1 MYLGTEAVDSPM
13 IDSFSHTCLSE
24 LQLRNVL
31 HLSEELAGQDLEHLQ
46 TCREC
51 QRILDRLTE
60 SEFLASYRNA
70 RASGAQELSFLAAP
84 SASGDLGS
92 IDQYAIEAILESGGM
107 GVVLRG
113 RDDQLGRFVA
123 IKVLLNQYSSDS
135 YARFEAE
142 SRAVARLV
150 HQHIVPVYSVG
161 RTVDNRPYMVMPLI
175 DGCELSKLIWNGP
188 LEPKLAAEYVR
199 QVASGL
205 AVAHNAGLI
214 HRDIKPSNILI
225 DRTDELAKII
235 DFGLVR
241 DQSGQGLTQANVL
254 CGTPAYMSV
263 EQSGQS
269 EAIDARSDVYSLG
282 VTLYECLTGTTPFR
296 GLPLEILEQHRRS
309 EAVPPSNLNRAIPKD
324 LETICLKAMAKD
336 RDRRYQS
343 ARDMEEDVH
352 RFLTGRPILARP
364 VSAIE
369 KLGSWCNR
377 NRALSGTIGMLF
389 FSLLAGTI
397 GSTTMWLRSQQNAE
411 SARKFASDLQ
421 LSRDRMR
428 DSVQK
433 FQSRVFSDESLH
445 WQMSSEFRSEMF
457 RDVIQ
462 YLDEFS
468 VFSSPSQATDKVCVE
483 DPIVQSYLELAN
495 AALNVGQYEE
505 AAMAAR
511 SALVRLKSN
520 PQVESSAALLL
531 QRSSADKTMFLAL
544 RQDRATSDVQLESYA
559 SECLRSLEA
568 ARRLNPEELS
578 LEVFQLST
586 LVEFMEAGSRQHAPS
601 SRQSRI
607 EEVRDRIE
615 NLVKQPISKEVK
627 IRLRRSLAHAY
638 WILIES
644 LEEPGAIALFQASE
658 ENIRVIRDLL
668 RQINKPLLESDRL
681 NGKNKFLLG
690 AWHKKNNDIP
700 EAILATKASISNYM
714 KAVQLHPQNR
724 IWRLELADV
733 QSKLAEYHSER
744 KEWQASRDAINAAIV
759 NCVQSLETDPKDL
772 SLRVTIIQSLIQF
785 GELCTILQD
794 YKGAYRGFATAAQDC
809 LILMKDTDLQAWAF
823 NTRVWALVHSYN
835 ALEHFESSTEKTS
848 MVGQVQ
854 GWFKSIGREEGG
866 LDVDWAMN
874 CIEQRILPE
883 RIETP
888 AQFTRFRN
896 WTK

>member
-1 MYLGTEAVDSPM
+1 M
-13 IDSFSHTCLSE
+13 IDSLSHTCLSE
-24 LQLRNVL
+24 LRLRNVL

-51 QRILDRLTE
+51 QRILDQLTE

-84 SASGDLGS
+84 SVSGDLGS

-324 LETICLKAMAKD
+324 LETICLKAMAKE

-343 ARDMEEDVH
+343 ARDLEEDVH

-377 NRALSGTIGMLF
+377 NRPLSGTIGMLF

-397 GSTTMWLRSQQNAE
+397 GSTTMWLRSQQNAD

-457 RDVIQ
+457 RDVIR

-468 VFSSPSQATDKVCVE
+468 VFSSPSQATDKIGVE

-511 SALVRLKSN
+511 SAIVRLKSN
-520 PQVESSAALLL
+520 PHVESSAALLL

-658 ENIRVIRDLL
+658 ENIRIIRDLL

-690 AWHKKNNDIP
+690 ACHKKNNDIP
-700 EAILATKASISNYM
+700 EAIVATKASIANYM

-785 GELCTILQD
+785 GELSTILQD